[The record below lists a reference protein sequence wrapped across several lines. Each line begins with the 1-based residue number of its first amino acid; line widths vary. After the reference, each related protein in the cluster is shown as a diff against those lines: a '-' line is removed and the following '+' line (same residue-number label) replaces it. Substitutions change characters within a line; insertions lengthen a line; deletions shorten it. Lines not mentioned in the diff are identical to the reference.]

1 MNSRGKVICVS
12 TTKPTTSL
20 TPGGGGGSLALLC
33 PHTGSIQSS
42 LRISGDMSGKVPLG
56 VSSLST
62 FPPSFSGPNTS
73 LAMAYGSTSKKDD
86 TYGMLLTL
94 RSGSSSPMLHWKCRV
109 PEPRLTGGLIISPCG
124 TYSVGGGSSGTI
136 YIWKTLGG
144 ALIRSVKAH
153 YRSVTVMEWTPCGR
167 HLATGG
173 ADGMVHV
180 FSLLD
185 LVEQKTNP
193 TSVQPVR
200 TWSNHHLPVTALTS
214 LTSGRMASAS
224 EDGQVIVIEVFSEA
238 TLATIQMP
246 HAIRVL
252 TSQDHRLFAGDK
264 NGSIYLIDLDEY
276 AVHQTAQL
284 GATVKRRNATT
295 TGNASNTAA
304 EQVFGSGGNDS
315 AGGIEEAY
323 TVELSG
329 HDRAITALAFLDD
342 RDHEWLVSGDEA
354 GVLRVWDLESRG
366 CVRVMQPWSHSAQGS
381 VAVLAG
387 TAGAAKSST
396 LHPVTSIRV
405 LQQDEDPDPT
415 KSGMYSSANSGGGG
429 GRDKNAAS
437 NAASLVK
444 PLDKFVQ
451 PSDQADRL
459 LVPFLKPKRDVE
471 SLSFWDVSS
480 TGSFSIEAALHK
492 RRRLRGTKAGGR
504 APNTKAV
511 VADNQG
517 DAQGQQQQEQQQQ
530 QDEILRL
537 QNELQEANSAVQ
549 RWEKVNNT
557 LMAKLKQK

>member
-1 MNSRGKVICVS
+1 MNTRGKVICVS
-12 TTKPTTSL
+12 TTKPTSAL
-20 TPGGGGGSLALLC
+20 TPGGGGGSLAVLC

-56 VSSLST
+56 VTSLSA

-73 LAMAYGSTSKKDD
+73 LAMAYGSTTKTDD

-94 RSGSSSPMLHWKCRV
+94 RSGSSSPLLHWKCRL

-124 TYSVGGGSSGTI
+124 TYCVGGGSSGTI
-136 YIWKTLGG
+136 YVWKSLGG

-173 ADGMVHV
+173 ADGMVHA

-193 TSVQPVR
+193 TSVQPIR
-200 TWSNHHLPVTALTS
+200 TWSNHHLPVTALTA

-246 HAIRVL
+246 HAVRVL

-276 AVHQTAQL
+276 AVHQTSQL
-284 GATVKRRNATT
+284 GTTVKRRNATT
-295 TGNASNTAA
+295 NSNASNNAA
-304 EQVFGSGGNDS
+304 DRVFGGGG
-315 AGGIEEAY
+315 AIGGGVEEAY

-354 GVLRVWDLESRG
+354 GVLRIWDLESRG
-366 CVRVMQPWSHSAQGS
+366 CVRMIQPWSHSAQSSVNVAAGS
-381 VAVLAG
+381 AG
-387 TAGAAKSST
+387 TAKTST

-405 LQQDEDPDPT
+405 VQQDEDPDPST
-415 KSGMYSSANSGGGG
+415 SSMYSSAASRGGGG
-429 GRDKNAAS
+429 GSRDKSAAS
-437 NAASLVK
+437 LIAGLVK
-444 PLDKFVQ
+444 PLQKYVQ
-451 PSDQADRL
+451 ESDQADRL
-459 LVPFLKPKRDVE
+459 LVPFLQPKRDAA
-471 SLSFWDVSS
+471 SLSFWDVSCA
-480 TGSFSIEAALHK
+480 GSSPLIEAALYK
-492 RRRLRGTKAGGR
+492 RQKKGNGTSTTNAAGDDG
-504 APNTKAV
+504 V
-511 VADNQG
+511 
-517 DAQGQQQQEQQQQ
+517 DAQSKAHNEQQA
-530 QDEILRL
+530 EIFRL
-537 QNELQEANSAVQ
+537 QSELEEANSAVK

-557 LMAKLKQK
+557 LMAKLQQK